1 MICDVEWRNIYI
13 IFLHFDLSRASAR
26 QFFYI
31 RCLVHTN
38 EDNIFLGIRS
48 KSLLAI

>member
-1 MICDVEWRNIYI
+1 MTWNGEIYI
-13 IFLHFDLSRASAR
+13 SFFSISIYQALVHAI
-26 QFFYI
+26 FYI

>member
-1 MICDVEWRNIYI
+1 MEWRNIYI
-13 IFLHFDLSRASAR
+13 IFLHFDLSSASHAI
-26 QFFYI
+26 FYI